1 MKGTVQVVSSANVL
15 LSKPIFSKMMD
26 ISFFYYLKIA
36 VATRRKIDRIKK
48 NVYKFLINYQA
59 KFCEWGMEQGVLL
72 YRLRSKR
79 NYFVNII
86 CTLLYAKSI
95 SP

>member
-1 MKGTVQVVSSANVL
+1 MVVSSANVL
-15 LSKPIFSKMMD
+15 LTKPIFSKMMD

-59 KFCEWGMEQGVLL
+59 KFCCEWGMVQGVLPC
-72 YRLRSKR
+72 RLRSKR
-79 NYFVNII
+79 NYFVNIM
-86 CTLLYAKSI
+86 CSI
-95 SP
+95 TVKTFNNENYY